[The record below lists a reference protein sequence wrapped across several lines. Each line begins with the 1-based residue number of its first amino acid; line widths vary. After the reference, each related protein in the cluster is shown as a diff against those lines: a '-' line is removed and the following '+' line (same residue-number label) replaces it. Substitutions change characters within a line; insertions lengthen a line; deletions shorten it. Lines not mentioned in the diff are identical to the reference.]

1 MTTAPLTYPVR
12 ARRWSAVLRTTLKL
26 CAIAIA
32 STVVILVGGGSWNF
46 FFFLLA
52 CTVFVG
58 SLSLARPL
66 SGSTLAGERN
76 SFLLANLVIWVFLM
90 ISEAIFTHNQ
100 STASAAKGNVG
111 NNALY
116 QAVSWILSFFGL
128 AFVSW
133 FRPAYLRRLFTGPL
147 KWAAFFAI
155 VAVVSSPLS
164 QKPAYSLA
172 LAFKLSLIVFA
183 VSAITEAVSDEAA
196 VFRFYVAL
204 FVGML
209 ISVTAEFL
217 APFFRPGEVFADDG
231 RLGFMIGL
239 SGTCGIL
246 LLLCVLLLWIT
257 KNPWFLLCGL
267 YSVVVMMLA
276 GTKGG
281 MVASF
286 VSLMMFFLMLKKPAQ
301 ALAVSFVFTG
311 ILIFCVIFT
320 PLGKNLEKYSESG
333 NAGTL
338 TGRTNL
344 WSVTWP
350 EITSH
355 PIFGKAY
362 RASRFLSEDV
372 PGTFQE
378 AGNMHNSFMEVLYN
392 NGLAGLIPVA
402 VMNLLIVVNLRR
414 VLIRPSSLQVRY
426 FAAAAFALYTHLFVW
441 GLVAVTYGGPPDNRF
456 MTFIAVLAISMFLR
470 TQCDQQY
477 RNTIHGKY
485 FS

>member
-1 MTTAPLTYPVR
+1 MTTASLTYPAR
-12 ARRWSAVLRTTLKL
+12 TRRWSGVLRSILIVFSIAVISTL
-26 CAIAIA
+26 
-32 STVVILVGGGSWNF
+32 VILVGGGSWNF

-52 CTVFVG
+52 CTTFVG

-66 SGSTLAGERN
+66 SRRTLAGERN

-100 STASAAKGNVG
+100 TTASAAKGNVG

-116 QAVSWILSFFGL
+116 QAASWILSFFAL

-133 FRPAYLRRLFTGPL
+133 FRPAYLRRLFTGPM
-147 KWAAFFAI
+147 KWVSFFAV
-155 VAVVSSPLS
+155 VAVLSSPLS

-172 LAFKLSLIVFA
+172 LAFKLSLIVLTLG
-183 VSAITEAVSDEAA
+183 AIAEAISDQAGIFKLYA
-196 VFRFYVAL
+196 AL

-209 ISVTAEFL
+209 VSVTAEFL
-217 APFFRPGEVFADDG
+217 APFFRGGDVFASDG

-239 SGTCGIL
+239 SGTCGL
-246 LLLCVLLLWIT
+246 LLLLSVLFLWMT
-257 KNPWFLLCGL
+257 KNPWFLLCAL
-267 YSVVVMMLA
+267 YSVVIMMLT

-286 VSLMMFFLMLKKPAQ
+286 VSLMMFFVLLKRPAQ
-301 ALAVSFVFTG
+301 ALAVSSVFTG
-311 ILIFCVIFT
+311 IFILCVIFT

-344 WSVTWP
+344 WSTTWP

-355 PIFGKAY
+355 PIMGKGY

-392 NGLAGLIPVA
+392 NGLAGLIPIA
-402 VMNLLIVVNLRR
+402 VINLLIVANLRR
-414 VLIRPSSLQVRY
+414 VILRPPSLQVRY
-426 FAAAAFALYTHLFVW
+426 YAAAAFALYTHLFVW
-441 GLVAVTYGGPPDNRF
+441 GLVATTFGGAPDNRF
-456 MTFIAVLAISMFLR
+456 MTFFAVLVISMFLR
-470 TQCDQQY
+470 A
-477 RNTIHGKY
+477 G
-485 FS
+485 